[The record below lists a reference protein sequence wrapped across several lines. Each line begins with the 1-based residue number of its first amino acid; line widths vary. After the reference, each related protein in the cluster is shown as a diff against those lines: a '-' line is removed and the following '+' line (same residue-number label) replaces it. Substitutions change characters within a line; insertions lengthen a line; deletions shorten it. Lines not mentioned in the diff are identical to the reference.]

1 MSNLLPIETE
11 FVNNF
16 THNGDTLIALH
27 RLQDAEGDLKKKQFE
42 KSLAQAPL
50 VRSAVEHFKSEEGQ
64 AKLAEAGLTWTYG
77 DFVKKALRYTDR
89 SNANLLIRIAERNE
103 AHPELIT
110 KYKREQ
116 TRLATAGESAP
127 RSVQHFDKWSRA
139 LLEEA
144 EESGEALEDVVEGA
158 EVEATETPSESFAQF
173 RFKHPLHGNIV
184 VNINSDGAVTTTNDL
199 SHVQDALTTFS
210 AMVSYD
216 TEVVVVA

>member
-1 MSNLLPIETE
+1 MSNLLPIETD

-16 THNGDTLIALH
+16 SYNGTTLTALH
-27 RLQDAEGDLKKKQFE
+27 RLQEAEGDLKKKQFE

-50 VRSAVEHFKSEEGQ
+50 VRSAVEHFKSDEGK

-77 DFVKKALRYTDR
+77 DFVKKALRYSDR
-89 SNANLLIRIAERNE
+89 SNANLLIRIADRNDT
-103 AHPELIT
+103 HPELIT

-144 EESGEALEDVVEGA
+144 EESGEAIEDIVEGA
-158 EVEATETPSESFAQF
+158 EVEATETPSENFAQF

-184 VNINSDGAVTTTNDL
+184 VNIDSEGAVSTTNDSAHIQEALLAFTAML
-199 SHVQDALTTFS
+199 SA
-210 AMVSYD
+210 
-216 TEVVVVA
+216 